1 MSTRVPEAGMRIGL
15 STLRF
20 RPDPEKALD
29 AVVGAMREAA
39 AKGARIIC
47 TAECYLPGLRGVGLA
62 VAPPD
67 AGFQAHAE
75 SKIREAA
82 AALGVGAIVGV
93 ERVEPGRLVASAL
106 VVGPDGALLG
116 HQDKVQIDPD
126 EEGTYTPA
134 SGRKMFEV
142 KGIRFG
148 VVICHEGW
156 RYPETV
162 RWAAQRGAHI
172 VFHPQFSPSGPPRKS
187 AAWASADGTMHEKAA
202 ICRAAENSIYF
213 ATVNY
218 AIESPI
224 AGTALIDPDGNV
236 RAAHLAG
243 TEHLLI
249 ADIDIAPA
257 TGLLAK
263 RLRPAA

>member
-1 MSTRVPEAGMRIGL
+1 MRIGL
-15 STLRF
+15 ATLRF
-20 RPDPEKALD
+20 RPEPEAALQ
-29 AVVGAMREAA
+29 AVLGAMGDAA
-39 AKGARIIC
+39 AEGAKIIC
-47 TAECYLPGLRGVGLA
+47 TAECYLPGLRGVGLD

-67 AGFQAHAE
+67 AGFQSHAE
-75 SKIREAA
+75 RRIRQAA
-82 AALGVGAIVGV
+82 ATLGVGAIVGV
-93 ERVEPGRLVASAL
+93 ERVAPGRLVASAL

-116 HQDKVQIDPD
+116 HQDKVQIDPE
-126 EEGTYTPA
+126 EEGTYVPA

-142 KGIRFG
+142 EGVRFG

-172 VFHPQFSPSGPPRKS
+172 VFHPQFSPSGAPRTT
-187 AAWASADGTMHEKAA
+187 AAWASAEGSMHEKAA
-202 ICRAAENSIYF
+202 ICRAAENTIYF

-218 AIESPI
+218 AIESPV
-224 AGTALIDPDGNV
+224 AGTALIDPEGNV

-249 ADIDIAPA
+249 ADIDISAA